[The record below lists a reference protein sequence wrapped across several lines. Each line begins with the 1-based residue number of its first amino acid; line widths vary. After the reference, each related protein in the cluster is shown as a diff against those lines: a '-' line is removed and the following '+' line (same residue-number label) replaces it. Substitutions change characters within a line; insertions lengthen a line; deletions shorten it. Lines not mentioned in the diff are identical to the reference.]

1 MGDNQISYNQYLIT
15 IKSQVN
21 FAKTVHDMLIEGAK
35 RINQFDLPINP
46 IISSTTPASNAAPG
60 V

>member
-1 MGDNQISYNQYLIT
+1 
-15 IKSQVN
+15 
-21 FAKTVHDMLIEGAK
+21 MLIEGAK